1 MLSRLV
7 VIGNGF
13 DLAHGLHTKYSDF
26 MKYLCSYE
34 KPPQIIYDRFVL
46 LDSVS
51 AQDQERHRFYE
62 AIGKYIPEED
72 LWSSFE
78 EALGFLDYEQ
88 IILVTFLIM
97 EMITGAIV
105 PIMTFNT

>member
-46 LDSVS
+46 LDTLEKVYGIPTSNILYIHGN
-51 AQDQERHRFYE
+51 ALRGNNLILGHHNAALFQEQV
-62 AIGKYIPEED
+62 IPAFNAAEEHGIY
-72 LWSSFE
+72 L
-78 EALGFLDYEQ
+78 
-88 IILVTFLIM
+88 
-97 EMITGAIV
+97 
-105 PIMTFNT
+105 